1 MTEQYTPT
9 TDEVRLE
16 YMAVRWGKNDIVSFE
31 ARAEFDRWL
40 AEVRR
45 QAAAAGFAQGVDR
58 TLAVTGVKT
67 CPGDGLLT
75 LIGNPYAAEAYRQE
89 RKEQ

>member
-1 MTEQYTPT
+1 MSEFSTGWLRE
-9 TDEVRLE
+9 
-16 YMAVRWGKNDIVSFE
+16 II
-31 ARAEFDRWL
+31 AERFVGGRDGFDHWL

-67 CPGDGLLT
+67 CPGGGLLT

-89 RKEQ
+89 RKEK